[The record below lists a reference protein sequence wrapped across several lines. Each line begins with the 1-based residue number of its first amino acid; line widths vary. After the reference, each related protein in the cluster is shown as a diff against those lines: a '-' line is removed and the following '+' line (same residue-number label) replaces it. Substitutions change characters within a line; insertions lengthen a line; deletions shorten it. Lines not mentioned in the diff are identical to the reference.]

1 MADGWGPAAANS
13 ALDTFIATYPWVQLH
28 IGAPGAAGTSNP
40 AVETTRQSLAAAMA
54 AASGGTKLSN
64 VLVSWM
70 NVAGSEQYT
79 HVSAWTL
86 AAGGVFGGSGAAVAN
101 PVVAGDNFS
110 VPVTQVIAALPLA
123 S

>member
-28 IGAPGAAGTSNP
+28 IGPPGAAGAGNP
-40 AVETTRQSLAAAMA
+40 AVETTRQQVVMANPAAGGIK
-54 AASGGTKLSN
+54 ASTATLD
-64 VLVSWM
+64 WT

-79 HVSAWTL
+79 HASAWSL
-86 AAGGVFGGSGAAVAN
+86 AVGGVFGGSGAIVAN
-101 PVVAGDNFS
+101 PVTAGDNFS
-110 VPVTQVIAALPLA
+110 APVAQVVAALPLA